1 MVQICHLDTG
11 WYDGDPG
18 MTSDLWKLRAWLT
31 LKEAADY
38 LSSKT
43 GLDVDESN
51 ILRLALDGKL
61 QLSLNFLK
69 PIEAIQYREGA
80 ELEEHR
86 TQIEGIWDLLVQG
99 PVRLELEN
107 RYRATCGLPH
117 VELDPREK
125 PFGTEGAFVTGE
137 EGVVYQLLPFLN
149 LLSGSSRNPSV
160 LPVGSLLGVRPH
172 ALDAVVASLAS
183 PSLGPEEQ
191 QPSKPD
197 DATDPLDK
205 PLMTRER
212 ATLLTIIAALARAA
226 DIDILKASKAGD
238 TIEALTVE
246 LRARVSARAIEDH
259 LKRIPDA
266 LERRGN
272 VPVQLEDD
280 SPEDKIHT

>member
-1 MVQICHLDTG
+1 MVQIYHLDTG

-18 MTSDLWKLRAWLT
+18 MTSDLWELRAWLT
-31 LKEAADY
+31 LKEAAGY
-38 LSSKT
+38 LYFKA

-69 PIEAIQYREGA
+69 PIKAIQYREGA

-117 VELDPREK
+117 VEFDPREK
-125 PFGTEGAFVTGE
+125 PFDTEGAFVTGE

-149 LLSGSSRNPSV
+149 SLWWSGRNPSV

-205 PLMTRER
+205 PLMARER
-212 ATLLTIIAALARAA
+212 ATLLTIIAALAKEAN
-226 DIDILKASKAGD
+226 IDIAKASKAGSI
-238 TIEALTVE
+238 IEVLTE
-246 LRARVSARAIEDH
+246 KLDARVSARAIENH

-266 LERRGN
+266 LERRGKT
-272 VPVQLEDD
+272 
-280 SPEDKIHT
+280 SH

>member
-43 GLDVDESN
+43 GFDFDKSN
-51 ILRLALDGKL
+51 ILRLALDDKL
-61 QLSLNFLK
+61 QLSVNLPK

-86 TQIEGIWDLLVQG
+86 TQIEGMWDLLVQG
-99 PVRLELEN
+99 RVRLELEN
-107 RYRATCGLPH
+107 RHRAMCGLPH

-125 PFGTEGAFVTGE
+125 PFDIEGAFVTRE
-137 EGVVYQLLPFLN
+137 EGVVYQLLPVLN
-149 LLSGSSRNPSV
+149 LLWGSGRNSSV
-160 LPVGSLLGVRPH
+160 FPVGTVLAVRPH

-197 DATDPLDK
+197 DATGPLDK
-205 PLMTRER
+205 PLMARER
-212 ATLLTIIAALARAA
+212 ATLLTIIAALASAA
-226 DIDILKASKAGD
+226 NIDISKPSKAGSIIAAQID
-238 TIEALTVE
+238 QLG
-246 LRARVSARAIEDH
+246 ARVSARAIEDH
-259 LKRIPDA
+259 LKRIPEA
-266 LERRGN
+266 LERRGKTSN
-272 VPVQLEDD
+272 
-280 SPEDKIHT
+280 

>member
-86 TQIEGIWDLLVQG
+86 TQIEGMWDLLVQG
-99 PVRLELEN
+99 RVRLELEN
-107 RYRATCGLPH
+107 RHRAMCGLPH

-125 PFGTEGAFVTGE
+125 PFDIEGAFVTRE

-149 LLSGSSRNPSV
+149 LLSGLGRNPSV

-197 DATDPLDK
+197 DATDTLDK
-205 PLMTRER
+205 PLVTRER
-212 ATLLTIIAALARAA
+212 VTLLTIIAALAKEAN
-226 DIDILKASKAGD
+226 IDIAKASKAGSI
-238 TIEALTVE
+238 IEVLTE
-246 LRARVSARAIEDH
+246 KLDARVSARAIENH

-266 LERRGN
+266 LERRGKT
-272 VPVQLEDD
+272 
-280 SPEDKIHT
+280 SH

>member
-31 LKEAADY
+31 LNEAADY
-38 LSSKT
+38 LSSMT
-43 GLDVDESN
+43 GLDVEEGD
-51 ILRLALDGKL
+51 ILRLTLDGKL

-107 RYRATCGLPH
+107 RYRATCGLPR
-117 VELDPREK
+117 VEFDPGKK
-125 PFGTEGAFVTGE
+125 PFDTEGAFVTGE
-137 EGVVYQLLPFLN
+137 EGVVYQLFPFLD
-149 LLSGSSRNPSV
+149 LLWGSGRNPSAF
-160 LPVGSLLGVRPH
+160 PVGSLFGVRPH

-197 DATDPLDK
+197 DATDTLDK

-212 ATLLTIIAALARAA
+212 ATLLTIMAALARAA
-226 DIDILKASKAGD
+226 DIDISKASKAGD
-238 TIEALTVE
+238 TIEALTIE
-246 LRARVSARAIEDH
+246 LGARVSARTIENH

-266 LERRGN
+266 LERRGKTSN
-272 VPVQLEDD
+272 
-280 SPEDKIHT
+280 

>member
-31 LKEAADY
+31 LKEAADC

-43 GLDVDESN
+43 GDDVDESN

-86 TQIEGIWDLLVQG
+86 TQIEGMWDLLVQG

-125 PFGTEGAFVTGE
+125 PFDTEGAFVTGE

-149 LLSGSSRNPSV
+149 LLSGFDRNPSV
-160 LPVGSLLGVRPH
+160 FPVGSLLGVRPH

-205 PLMTRER
+205 PLMARER
-212 ATLLTIIAALARAA
+212 ATLLTIIAALASAA
-226 DIDILKASKAGD
+226 DIDISKASKAGSIIAAQID
-238 TIEALTVE
+238 QLG
-246 LRARVSARAIEDH
+246 ARVSARAIENH

-266 LERRGN
+266 LERRGKT
-272 VPVQLEDD
+272 
-280 SPEDKIHT
+280 SH

>member
-149 LLSGSSRNPSV
+149 LLWGLGRNPSV

-197 DATDPLDK
+197 DATDTLDK

-212 ATLLTIIAALARAA
+212 ATLLTIMAALARAA
-226 DIDILKASKAGD
+226 DIDISKASKAGD
-238 TIEALTVE
+238 TIEALTIE
-246 LRARVSARAIEDH
+246 LGARVSARTIENH

-266 LERRGN
+266 LERRGKTSN
-272 VPVQLEDD
+272 
-280 SPEDKIHT
+280 

>member
-18 MTSDLWKLRAWLT
+18 MTSHLWKLRAWLT

-43 GLDVDESN
+43 GDDFDKSN

-61 QLSLNFLK
+61 QLSVNLPK

-80 ELEEHR
+80 ELEKHR
-86 TQIEGIWDLLVQG
+86 TQIEGMWDLLVQG

-125 PFGTEGAFVTGE
+125 PFDTEGAFVTGE

-149 LLSGSSRNPSV
+149 LLWGSGRNPSV
-160 LPVGSLLGVRPH
+160 FPVGTVLGVRPH

-212 ATLLTIIAALARAA
+212 VTLLTIIAALARAA

-246 LRARVSARAIEDH
+246 LDARVSARAIEDH

-266 LERRGN
+266 LERRGKT
-272 VPVQLEDD
+272 
-280 SPEDKIHT
+280 SH

>member
-38 LSSKT
+38 LYSKT

-125 PFGTEGAFVTGE
+125 PFDTEGAFVTGE

-149 LLSGSSRNPSV
+149 LLSGSGRNPSV

-197 DATDPLDK
+197 DATDTLDK
-205 PLMTRER
+205 PLVTRER
-212 ATLLTIIAALARAA
+212 VTLLTIIAALAHEIG
-226 DIDILKASKAGD
+226 IDISKASKAGSI
-238 TIEALTVE
+238 IEVLTE
-246 LRARVSARAIEDH
+246 KLDARVSARAIENH

-266 LERRGN
+266 LERRGKT
-272 VPVQLEDD
+272 
-280 SPEDKIHT
+280 SH

>member
-18 MTSDLWKLRAWLT
+18 MTSDLWELRAWLT
-31 LKEAADY
+31 LKEAAEY

-117 VELDPREK
+117 VEFDPREK
-125 PFGTEGAFVTGE
+125 PFDTEGAFVTGE

-149 LLSGSSRNPSV
+149 LLSV
-160 LPVGSLLGVRPH
+160 VRSEPLSI
-172 ALDAVVASLAS
+172 ARRQSAR
-183 PSLGPEEQ
+183 GPTPRPRRGRC
-191 QPSKPD
+191 QPCF
-197 DATDPLDK
+197 TF
-205 PLMTRER
+205 TRPR
-212 ATLLTIIAALARAA
+212 RTT
-226 DIDILKASKAGD
+226 
-238 TIEALTVE
+238 TVE
-246 LRARVSARAIEDH
+246 T
-259 LKRIPDA
+259 
-266 LERRGN
+266 G
-272 VPVQLEDD
+272 
-280 SPEDKIHT
+280 

>member
-61 QLSLNFLK
+61 QLSLKFLK

-86 TQIEGIWDLLVQG
+86 TQIEGVWDLLVQG

-125 PFGTEGAFVTGE
+125 PFDTEGAFVTGE

-149 LLSGSSRNPSV
+149 LLSGLGRNPSV

-197 DATDPLDK
+197 DATDTLDK

-246 LRARVSARAIEDH
+246 LGARVSARAIEDH
-259 LKRIPDA
+259 LKRIQDA
-266 LERRGN
+266 LERRGKTS
-272 VPVQLEDD
+272 D
-280 SPEDKIHT
+280 

>member
-31 LKEAADY
+31 LKEAAEY

-43 GLDVDESN
+43 GLDVDEGD

-61 QLSLNFLK
+61 QLSLKFLK

-125 PFGTEGAFVTGE
+125 PFDTEGAFVTGE
-137 EGVVYQLLPFLN
+137 EGVVYQLLPSLD
-149 LLSGSSRNPSV
+149 LLWGSGWNPSV
-160 LPVGSLLGVRPH
+160 FPASSLLVVRPH

-197 DATDPLDK
+197 DATDTLDRPLK
-205 PLMTRER
+205 ERER

-246 LRARVSARAIEDH
+246 LGARVSARAIEDH

-266 LERRGN
+266 LERRGKTS
-272 VPVQLEDD
+272 D
-280 SPEDKIHT
+280 

>member
-1 MVQICHLDTG
+1 
-11 WYDGDPG
+11 

-31 LKEAADY
+31 LKEAAEY

-43 GLDVDESN
+43 GLDVDEGD

-61 QLSLNFLK
+61 QLSVNLLK
-69 PIEAIQYREGA
+69 PIAAIQDCEGA
-80 ELEEHR
+80 ELEAHR
-86 TQIEGIWDLLVQG
+86 TQIEGNWDLLVQG

-117 VELDPREK
+117 IERDTYVEAFDKGP
-125 PFGTEGAFVTGE
+125 FVTGE
-137 EGVVYQLLPFLN
+137 EGVVYQLL
-149 LLSGSSRNPSV
+149 SSWEEKGYAPKDISAF
-160 LPVGSLLGVRPH
+160 PVGTVLGVRPH

-197 DATDPLDK
+197 DATDTLDK

-246 LRARVSARAIEDH
+246 LGARVSARAIEDH

-266 LERRGN
+266 LERRGKT
-272 VPVQLEDD
+272 
-280 SPEDKIHT
+280 SH

>member
-149 LLSGSSRNPSV
+149 LLSGLGRNPSV

-197 DATDPLDK
+197 DATDTLDK

-246 LRARVSARAIEDH
+246 LGARVSARAIEDH

-266 LERRGN
+266 LERRGKT
-272 VPVQLEDD
+272 
-280 SPEDKIHT
+280 SH

>member
-18 MTSDLWKLRAWLT
+18 MTSDLWELRAWLT

-61 QLSLNFLK
+61 QLSLKFLK

-86 TQIEGIWDLLVQG
+86 TQIEGMWDLLVQG

-125 PFGTEGAFVTGE
+125 PFDTEGAFVTGE
-137 EGVVYQLLPFLN
+137 KGVVYQLLPFLN

-205 PLMTRER
+205 PLMARER

-246 LRARVSARAIEDH
+246 LGARVSARAIEDH

-266 LERRGN
+266 LERRGKT
-272 VPVQLEDD
+272 
-280 SPEDKIHT
+280 SH